1 LKDTGTAPMNL
12 RELAESLGLSQTT
25 VSRALNGYPEVA
37 EGTRARV
44 LAAARRHNYMP
55 NARAKG
61 LATGRTNA
69 IGHIIP
75 TSHSHEIVNP
85 VFSDFILGAG
95 EVYREQGFDMVL
107 SLVADD
113 EQARVYHELA
123 ARGTVDGIILHAPR
137 VGDPRIAFL
146 REVGLPFVV
155 HGRASTGETDYS
167 WVDVNNRRAFL
178 RATEFLIDLGH
189 RRIALINGL
198 EHMDFAA
205 RRRQGYE
212 DALAGRGL
220 PLDAAL
226 VRHDAMTEAHGYE
239 SARAL
244 LAGRPAPTAFLAA
257 SIIVALGVR
266 RAVEEAGLRPGR
278 DVSIVTHDDELSY
291 LTNAGDVPMFTAVR
305 SSVRQA
311 GRLCAELLIA
321 HILDPLAPPCHRL
334 LEAELTVGQ
343 STGPAPTKG

>member
-44 LAAARRHNYMP
+44 LEAAARRHNYMP

-61 LATGRTNA
+61 LATGRTMA

-137 VGDPRIAFL
+137 VGDPSIAFL
-146 REVGLPFVV
+146 RDRAALRGAWPRLDRRDRLFLGRRQQPPRLPARDRIPDRS
-155 HGRASTGETDYS
+155 RASPD
-167 WVDVNNRRAFL
+167 RADQ
-178 RATEFLIDLGH
+178 RARTHGF
-189 RRIALINGL
+189 RP
-198 EHMDFAA
+198 
-205 RRRQGYE
+205 RRR
-212 DALAGRGL
+212 
-220 PLDAAL
+220 
-226 VRHDAMTEAHGYE
+226 
-239 SARAL
+239 
-244 LAGRPAPTAFLAA
+244 
-257 SIIVALGVR
+257 
-266 RAVEEAGLRPGR
+266 AGLRGR
-278 DVSIVTHDDELSY
+278 
-291 LTNAGDVPMFTAVR
+291 AGGA
-305 SSVRQA
+305 A
-311 GRLCAELLIA
+311 RL
-321 HILDPLAPPCHRL
+321 PLMPR
-334 LEAELTVGQ
+334 
-343 STGPAPTKG
+343 